1 MTPRLTASGGA
12 YNRPAVEVAAGVH
25 QIQMLGADSFLIVDE
40 RLTLIDAGMVGSR
53 RMLDRHLRGMGRSTA
68 ELERIIC
75 THGHP
80 DHIGGV
86 NELVRGRDDVEVLIH
101 PADLAGLQLPL
112 RGALSRSPDGGGRR
126 GRLIQYLTPAPE
138 HCTPIEDGDVLP
150 LLGALRVVHT
160 PGHTPGSVCLYAER
174 LRLLFTGDVLQVI
187 KGRLAYASW
196 LFSHDHAG
204 ARASVERLAALE
216 VDRIALSHYP
226 PWTDDANGALREL
239 AAAAVP

>member
-1 MTPRLTASGGA
+1 M
-12 YNRPAVEVAAGVH
+12 EVAPGVH
-25 QIQMLGADSFLIVDE
+25 QLRMVGADSFVIAEE
-40 RLTLIDAGMVGSR
+40 RLTLIDAGMGGSR
-53 RMLDRHLRGMGRSTA
+53 RMLERQLRELGRSLG

-86 NELVRGRDDVEVLIH
+86 NELVHDRDDVEVLIH
-101 PADLAGLQLPL
+101 PADLEGLRLPL
-112 RGALSRSPDGGGRR
+112 RAALARSPDGGGRR
-126 GRLIQYLTPAPE
+126 GRLIQYLTPVPE
-138 HCTPIEDGDVLP
+138 RCKPLEDGTVLP
-150 LLGALRVVHT
+150 LLGGLRVVHT

-187 KGRLAYASW
+187 RGRLAYASW
-196 LFSHDHAG
+196 FFSHDHAG

-216 VDRIALSHYP
+216 VDTIAFSHYP
-226 PWTDDANGALREL
+226 PWTDDPDGALREL